1 VYFDVHKTEWVTMTE
16 GQPVAEP
23 AAPVRRLRRA
33 DRREQILDAATRA
46 FARAGFAATG
56 LDDVAT
62 EAGITR
68 VLLYRHFDS
77 KADLYRAVL
86 DRACDRLA
94 QRVGSDEFDD
104 RAIPNL
110 LLAAA
115 ADPDAFRLLFRHA
128 AREPE
133 FRDLIDRVTTGSV
146 DIARKNLRADIAEGP
161 WLQWA
166 AQLVPALTIEAVIS
180 WLDAGQPDPDQA
192 ANRIGQAIHGVV
204 RAAQPDTSAHQRQP
218 EWPEG
223 HAAADTSSTRVQSTN
238 RSIAGGLAPG
248 Q

>member
-1 VYFDVHKTEWVTMTE
+1 VYSGVNKEEWVTMGE
-16 GQPVAEP
+16 GQPAEP
-23 AAPVRRLRRA
+23 ATPVRRLRRA

-56 LDDVAT
+56 LDDVAA

-86 DRACDRLA
+86 DRACGRLEE
-94 QRVGSDEFDD
+94 RVGSDEFDD

-110 LLAAA
+110 LGAAA

-128 AREPE
+128 AREPA
-133 FRDLIDRVTTGSV
+133 FRELVDEMTTQSV
-146 DIARKNLRADIAEGP
+146 EIARKNLVADIPEGP

-166 AQLVPALTIEAVIS
+166 AQLIPALTIEAVIS
-180 WLDAGQPDPDQA
+180 WLDAGRPDPDHA
-192 ANRIGQAIHGVV
+192 ANRISHAIHGVI
-204 RAAQPDTSAHQRQP
+204 RAATVD
-218 EWPEG
+218 
-223 HAAADTSSTRVQSTN
+223 
-238 RSIAGGLAPG
+238 GGR
-248 Q
+248 